1 MTIPLWTN
9 RDSLR
14 QEMIDRFR
22 ASELKPCYSSRK
34 LLEILGN
41 FLNPKPVEIHKQ
53 RDELCFKTGVLL

>member
-1 MTIPLWTN
+1 
-9 RDSLR
+9 
-14 QEMIDRFR
+14 MIGRFR

-53 RDELCFKTGVLL
+53 RDELCIKTGVFAVVQQKQQTANVTNL